1 MPVNGKPRDN
11 ITISDR
17 GLAYGDG
24 VFETIR
30 IHAHKPVLLDRHLE
44 RLAKGTRR
52 LQIPLEQSLLEQD
65 IAQLTTEFPAQGILK
80 IIVTR
85 GSGGRGYVPGAA
97 PTPSRI
103 LSLHELPDYS
113 STQPGNG
120 IQAFVCRQR
129 LAIQP
134 ALAGI
139 KHLNR
144 LEQVLASL
152 EWPNPGF
159 MEGLM
164 LDMNDHVVEGTRS
177 NVFWAESGRLM
188 TPVLTGSGVAGTL
201 RNHIIDTMQ
210 DVVEVEGCTL
220 ARLCS
225 ADEVFFCNSINGV
238 WPVNTLVAGETHTDF
253 DRLKR
258 RFSESCTDLFDSLL
272 ANQDI

>member
-1 MPVNGKPRDN
+1 MPVNGKPRDS
-11 ITISDR
+11 ITLSDR

-30 IHAHKPVLLDRHLE
+30 IHDHKLVLLDRHLE
-44 RLAKGTRR
+44 RLAAGTRR
-52 LQIPLEQSLLEQD
+52 LQFPLDPSLLEQD
-65 IAQLTTEFPAQGILK
+65 IAQLTPDFPPRGILK

-85 GSGGRGYVPGAA
+85 GSGGRGYAPGAA
-97 PTPSRI
+97 STPSRI

-113 STQPGNG
+113 SALPGNG
-120 IQAFVCRQR
+120 INAFVCRQR

-144 LEQVLASL
+144 LEQVMASL
-152 EWPNPGF
+152 EWPDPGF

-201 RNHIIDTMQ
+201 RSHIIDTLQ
-210 DVVEVEGCTL
+210 DVVEVEDCTL
-220 ARLCS
+220 ARLCC

-238 WPVNTLVAGETHTDF
+238 WPLNTLVAGDTHTDF
-253 DRLKR
+253 DKLKR
-258 RFSESCTDLFDSLL
+258 RFSKSCADLFDRLL
-272 ANQDI
+272 ANQDT

>member
-1 MPVNGKPRDN
+1 MPVNGMPRDN

-30 IHAHKPVLLDRHLE
+30 IHAHKPVLLERHLE
-44 RLAKGTRR
+44 RLEEGIRR
-52 LQIPLEQSLLEQD
+52 LQIPLERSLLDQD
-65 IAQLTTEFPAQGILK
+65 ITQLTPEFPAWGILK

-85 GSGGRGYVPGAA
+85 GSGGRGYAPGAA

-120 IQAFVCRQR
+120 IKAFVCRQR

-152 EWPNPGF
+152 EWPDPGF

-164 LDMNDHVVEGTRS
+164 LDMKDHIVEGTRS

-188 TPVLTGSGVAGTL
+188 TPALIGAGVAGTL
-201 RNHIIDTMQ
+201 RSHIIGTMQ
-210 DVVEVEGCTL
+210 GVVEVGDCTL

-238 WPVNTLVAGETHTDF
+238 WPVNTLVAGETHTNF
-253 DRLKR
+253 DKSKR
-258 RFSESCTDLFDSLL
+258 RFSQSCADLFDSLL
-272 ANQDI
+272 ADQDI